1 MVRQL
6 YVRQRKKIASASRTL
21 GTMGAAARRGEKMS
35 KQPKDD
41 ANVAIPVLSLK
52 PGGGQQL
59 TASGSSVRSSAFSKT
74 TRVITVYAEED
85 IFVEIGDSTVT
96 ANQSTSHYI
105 PGTVPYDLSL
115 GTDFDEREDRFL
127 AVIQVSTGGTVYV
140 SERS

>member
-1 MVRQL
+1 
-6 YVRQRKKIASASRTL
+6 
-21 GTMGAAARRGEKMS
+21 MS

-59 TASGSSVRSSAFSKT
+59 TSSGTSARSSAFSKT

-105 PGTVPYDLSL
+105 L
-115 GTDFDEREDRFL
+115 GQFLMIYLLGQTLMSVKIDFW
-127 AVIQVSTGGTVYV
+127 Q
-140 SERS
+140 

>member
-1 MVRQL
+1 
-6 YVRQRKKIASASRTL
+6 
-21 GTMGAAARRGEKMS
+21 MS

-41 ANVAIPVLSLK
+41 ANVAIPVLSLR

-59 TASGSSVRSSAFSKT
+59 TASGTSVRSSAFSKT

-85 IFVEIGDSTVT
+85 IFVEIGDSSVT

-105 PGTVPYDLSL
+105 PSGIPYDLSL
-115 GTDFDEREDRFL
+115 GTDFDERELRFL

>member
-1 MVRQL
+1 
-6 YVRQRKKIASASRTL
+6 
-21 GTMGAAARRGEKMS
+21 MS

-52 PGGGQQL
+52 FNGGQRI
-59 TASGSSVRSSAFSKT
+59 TSGSDSARSTAFGET

-85 IFVEIGDSTVT
+85 IYVEIGDSSVT

-105 PGTVPYDLSL
+105 PSGIPYDLSL
-115 GTDFDEREDRFL
+115 GTDLNEREARFL
-127 AVIQVSTGGTVYV
+127 AVIQVTASGTVYV